1 MRGGRRII
9 VTLGVIAVATGSACS
24 SPPAPAPP
32 SAASS
37 ANPPKPASLDTG
49 AYPTA
54 PRLPLGAAGS
64 LDTGRLIE
72 GRRMAAFVVGPWQ
85 VDPRLIRPA
94 STEAEVITDRR
105 GIGTSVIYPEMTTRS
120 SLDPIVVG
128 FTCERSA
135 ADPADPT
142 SLRNAVVRA
151 ADPDSATAIARG
163 LADGALNIP
172 PAVLKTASMVPS
184 EPIRQ
189 VPIPAHPE
197 ATGILLVHQVGEQ
210 RVEEVIAIS
219 AHGPYVLIQV
229 ARSPQG
235 AEQAAGLAGRTLD
248 QQIPLID
255 SFTPTE
261 VAGFTGLLQDPTG
274 LLARTLPLKPG
285 QGTTMSDATYDRT
298 AALQLEDDPVTARP
312 LLDTAGVDVVS
323 TSQATVYR
331 TADSSAALR
340 LSSALADAAA
350 ARPGSQKAAAVPGL
364 ELSRCVTLDAT
375 GLVPKAWCTVAL
387 KQFVFKTTAR
397 QLVNAQ
403 QQLAAQYLM
412 LSS

>member
-1 MRGGRRII
+1 MRGVWQIAAAA
-9 VTLGVIAVATGSACS
+9 GVAVVLVVSGCS
-24 SPPAPAPP
+24 SAPTQPAPA
-32 SAASS
+32 SSS
-37 ANPPKPASLDTG
+37 APEAVRLDTG
-49 AYPTA
+49 SYPTA

-85 VDPRLIRPA
+85 VESRLIRPA
-94 STEAEVITDRR
+94 STQAEVITDRR
-105 GIGTSVIYPEMTTRS
+105 GIGTSVIYPEMTARS
-120 SLDPIVVG
+120 SLLPIIVG
-128 FTCERSA
+128 FSCERSS

-142 SLRNAVVRA
+142 SLRNAVIRA
-151 ADPDSATAIARG
+151 DDPDSATTIARG

-189 VPIPAHPE
+189 LPIPAHPE
-197 ATGILLVHQVGEQ
+197 ATGILLVHQIGEQ

-219 AHGPYVLIQV
+219 AHGPYVLVQV
-229 ARSPQG
+229 ARSSQG
-235 AEQAAGLAGRTLD
+235 AQQAADLASRTLN

-255 SFTPTE
+255 SFTPT
-261 VAGFTGLLQDPTG
+261 AFAMFTGLSQDPTG

-312 LLDTAGVDVVS
+312 MLDAAGVDVMS

-331 TADSSAALR
+331 TADSSASLR
-340 LSSALADAAA
+340 LSFALADAAA

-364 ELSRCVTLDAT
+364 EQSRCVILDAT
-375 GLVPKAWCTVAL
+375 GLVPKASCTVAV

-412 LSS
+412 LSG